1 MQILVNLIAASLAAF
16 FFSLALVLVSLT
28 VVVPAAGG
36 TATTLEDT
44 HLWPQIPF
52 PDLIVLT
59 GAGLVLILGAAFER
73 TQMEET

>member
-28 VVVPAAGG
+28 VVPAAGG
-36 TATTLEDT
+36 TATLEDT